1 MDLGRSYRAL
11 GDIMELKGNT
21 PGTIREYR
29 PSLQIFTQLAT
40 NNPANPAVQDELAP
54 AYETLA
60 DGLGRAANAN
70 AEIITNCQKSRA
82 IREELVRRDNSNL
95 KLRRGLA
102 LILMK
107 LGGASDPHQAE
118 AIAAIRRGVATL
130 ESLAADDPNYGRARR
145 EVGWGYYQLG
155 GVLMAGGDYADA
167 LDSRQKALAIREK
180 FSAADPQNA
189 QASFDLAG
197 AHVDLAEA
205 LTAKGDPVRAV
216 EEARKGITILT
227 TLLTADPTN
236 VIYHATLPST
246 RKSSATLSRAPA
258 RIQACR
264 PQTDFAPGPARA
276 RPIRKQERFFPIFA
290 ITAPCRQQTR
300 TSRKNLPSARGIV
313 SRQSN
318 S

>member
-1 MDLGRSYRAL
+1 M
-11 GDIMELKGNT
+11 
-21 PGTIREYR
+21 
-29 PSLQIFTQLAT
+29 QIFTQLAT
-40 NNPANPAVQDELAP
+40 NNPANPAVQDELAR

-70 AEIITNCQKSRA
+70 AEIITNYQKSRA

-107 LGGASDPHQAE
+107 LGGASDPHQPE

-130 ESLAADDPNYGRARR
+130 ESLAAADPNNGRARR

-205 LTAKGDPVRAV
+205 LTAKGDPVRTV

-227 TLLTADPTN
+227 TLSTADPTN
-236 VIYHATLPST
+236 VIYSRNLAVYDEKLGDAFARSGADTSAPAAERIRAWSGARETYKKAGEIFSNLRDHGTLPPVD
-246 RKSSATLSRAPA
+246 AD
-258 RIQACR
+258 Q
-264 PQTDFAPGPARA
+264 PQKFA
-276 RPIRKQERFFPIFA
+276 K
-290 ITAPCRQQTR
+290 R
-300 TSRKNLPSARGIV
+300 TSDCQRAIKQLTPVN
-313 SRQSN
+313 N
-318 S
+318 SP